1 MSIKKWMSTLA
12 IASLAGIL
20 LTSYIARGESVDME
34 TQDNNLQKENTTQT
48 NEQIQD
54 YWTPERMRN
63 AKPLMP
69 TVTDTPNSS
78 SPLDIKQPSSPINS
92 GAGSAPIESIQPIQQ

>member
-1 MSIKKWMSTLA
+1 MSTLA
-12 IASLAGIL
+12 VASLVGIIS
-20 LTSYIARGESVDME
+20 TSYIARGESVDME
-34 TQDNNLQKENTTQT
+34 TQDTNLQKENTTQT

-69 TVTDTPNSS
+69 MVTDTPNSA
-78 SPLDIKQPSSPINS
+78 SPSDIKQPTNPINS